1 MFQFGTKK
9 FRRTFRNS
17 FGQFV
22 WTKKKSHYNVTFH
35 FMNRR
40 LKTTDGVI
48 VSVCIRTNV
57 VGSKIM
63 TVDPVT
69 RILARLPRCM
79 GMLAKILARSCQ
91 DLTKA
96 TMIMQDHGKA
106 DHASYQAYQDFPC
119 ILPSFSMCLAKHTKI
134 FLSILPIQPGFFH
147 AFCKAFQDFRC
158 NLQSLIRSTCV
169 FEPFEILY

>member
-1 MFQFGTKK
+1 MGDFVFEKKSHSGKKSERGDLLVSPGIVCYAKKHKKLFWFSSLRQMFQFGTKK

-48 VSVCIRTNV
+48 VSVCIRTKV

-63 TVDPVT
+63 TVE
-69 RILARLPRCM
+69 
-79 GMLAKILARSCQ
+79 S
-91 DLTKA
+91 
-96 TMIMQDHGKA
+96 
-106 DHASYQAYQDFPC
+106 DFW
-119 ILPSFSMCLAKHTKI
+119 ST
-134 FLSILPIQPGFFH
+134 FLSLPVKSLVLNSERSYREDSKSERHLSTFFGS
-147 AFCKAFQDFRC
+147 
-158 NLQSLIRSTCV
+158 NLNNNGL
-169 FEPFEILY
+169 EICT